1 MILMA
6 QSTVWRTMR
15 LVRVTGFDSR
25 SGTAGSMPVPRE
37 SDDERCESSDA
48 VQVAITVVESAPE
61 R

>member
-1 MILMA
+1 
-6 QSTVWRTMR
+6 MR

-48 VQVAITVVESAPE
+48 VQAAITVVESAPE